1 MDRLT
6 ASVLPRTLP
15 ALVIATMSLA
25 CDGRLRW
32 LFCRMPWCSWPETD
46 ARRRDGLSCGTHVRR
61 CHFSHAVFLILQFA
75 QVKAVHRDH
84 VPMQGERWLG
94 MRMLGE
100 NVNVGSRGTE
110 Q

>member
-1 MDRLT
+1 MDRST

-61 CHFSHAVFLILQFA
+61 CHFSHVVFLILQFA
-75 QVKAVHRDH
+75 QVKLFIAIVRRCKEN
-84 VPMQGERWLG
+84 GGWEGRLG
-94 MRMLGE
+94 MRTAAGNE
-100 NVNVGSRGTE
+100 NVRWE
-110 Q
+110 